1 MVTSGL
7 RGPDFTRFNIM
18 NILFVCS
25 ANKDRSRTAEI
36 HFQHK
41 YPEMRFRSAGINQYL
56 SKKHGGVYLERYM
69 LDQATRIICM
79 EKEHAN
85 HILKRFDGLFADRI
99 EILNLGDT
107 EPFMAT
113 GLIAM
118 LEEKFIL
125 YPIQSPLL

>member
-1 MVTSGL
+1 
-7 RGPDFTRFNIM
+7 M

-41 YPEMRFRSAGINQYL
+41 FPERRFRSAGINQYL

-69 LDQATRIICM
+69 LEQAERIICM
-79 EKEHAN
+79 EQEHAN
-85 HILKRFDGLFADRI
+85 HILKRFDGAFQDKI

-107 EPFMAT
+107 EPFMAA
-113 GLIAM
+113 GLITM
-118 LEEKFIL
+118 LEEKFK
-125 YPIQSPLL
+125 LLHTRSDHPNHH